1 MYQWKVN
8 LDTKTSITK
17 FFNAVSKVK
26 DEVYLK
32 SGEVLCV
39 SAKSLL
45 GCKLAAIEWHNLI
58 CQCDSDIYTVISE
71 FTEE

>member
-8 LDTKTSITK
+8 LDTKKDIME
-17 FFNAVSKVK
+17 FFYAVSKVK

-39 SAKSLL
+39 SAKSVL

-58 CQCDSDIYTVISE
+58 CQCDSDIYTVIAK

>member
-1 MYQWKVN
+1 MFQWKIR
-8 LDTKTSITK
+8 LDTKSDITN
-17 FFNAVSKVK
+17 FFNAVSKIK

-32 SGEVLCV
+32 SGERLCV

-45 GCKLAAIEWHNLI
+45 GCHLAAVEWDNLI
-58 CQCDSDIYTVISE
+58 CQCDSDIYTAIQQ

>member
-1 MYQWKVN
+1 ME
-8 LDTKTSITK
+8 
-17 FFNAVSKVK
+17 FFYAVSKVK

-39 SAKSLL
+39 SAKSVL
-45 GCKLAAIEWHNLI
+45 GCKLAGIEWHDLI
-58 CQCDSDIYTVISE
+58 CQCNSDIYTVIAK

>member
-8 LDTKTSITK
+8 LDTKTSIFE
-17 FFNAVSKVK
+17 FFDAVRKVK

-58 CQCDSDIYTVISE
+58 CQCDSDIYNLIKK